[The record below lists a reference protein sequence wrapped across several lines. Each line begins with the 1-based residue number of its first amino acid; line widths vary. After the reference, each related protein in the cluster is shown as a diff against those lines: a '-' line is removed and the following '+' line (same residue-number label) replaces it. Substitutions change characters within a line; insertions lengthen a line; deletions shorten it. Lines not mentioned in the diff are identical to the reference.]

1 MVAELN
7 GLVPE
12 GARAE
17 QGAGGDAP
25 QSGPPR
31 APSTQSDPTLFSK
44 LKWLTFFRLILG
56 MGLFGSTLLLQLRS
70 EQEGVQVRLLYG
82 LTILVFLLSA
92 LSAALLKQI
101 KNLPRFGY
109 LQLLFDTLLIT
120 PVIFLTG
127 GLESIF
133 SFLYFW
139 VILSASYL
147 LYTPGAF
154 YAATLSG
161 TGYGL
166 LAMVEV
172 QQVLPH
178 FGDSPHIR
186 QDLSYVFYNVTIN
199 LFAFFLVAF
208 LASFLSE
215 QLKKTRAEL
224 LSEQS
229 TLRGL
234 EKLHQEIVEN
244 ISSGIVTFDLGGR
257 IIFLNRSAEAI
268 TGQGRAALEGL
279 SVESLFPGT
288 LEALQEIHLDEDAIL
303 RLSRWERH
311 FTRKDRQRLVLG
323 IQSSPLKDPSGSRV
337 GTILIL
343 EDLTRIRRL
352 EEKARRDDRLK
363 LMGRLA
369 AGLAHEI
376 RNPLAS
382 ISGSIQVL
390 ESELDVRDENR
401 ALMQIVVRETDRL
414 NALLTDFLQYVRPG
428 PPVNRPVNLPVLV
441 REVLESLRRH
451 PHCAPGVELISDTLP
466 RQHGEMQG
474 VPTVPDVMGDPDQL
488 RQVLWNL
495 TLNAVEFMPGGG
507 RLEIQVREVGG
518 GSGEPPRVELRVLD
532 TGPGFDPVHAE
543 RLFDPFFSTRTGGTG
558 LGLALVEKI
567 IQAHDG
573 TVRARNRPEGGAVFE
588 VSLPIV
594 SPPPRGSSSGSSSPE
609 LEMETPDAVI
619 SSPF

>member
-1 MVAELN
+1 MAESEVPIPD
-7 GLVPE
+7 GLPLVRVPE
-12 GARAE
+12 
-17 QGAGGDAP
+17 P
-25 QSGPPR
+25 
-31 APSTQSDPTLFSK
+31 DPGLFSK

-70 EQEGVQVRLLYG
+70 EQDGIQVRLLYG

-92 LSAALLKQI
+92 LSAALLKQV

-109 LQLLFDTLLIT
+109 FQLLFDTLLIT

-154 YAATLSG
+154 YAAALAG
-161 TGYGL
+161 IGYGL

-178 FGDSPHIR
+178 FGDSPHLR
-186 QDLSYVFYNVTIN
+186 LDLSYVFYNVTIN

-208 LASFLSE
+208 LSSFLSE

-234 EKLHQEIVEN
+234 EKLHREIVEN
-244 ISSGIVTFDLGGR
+244 ISSGIVTFDMQGR
-257 IIFLNRSAEAI
+257 IIFLNRAAEAI
-268 TGQGRAALEGL
+268 TGQVRGVLEGL
-279 SVESLFPGT
+279 QIESLFPGT
-288 LEALQEIHLDEDAIL
+288 LEELREIPLDEDAIL
-303 RLSRWERH
+303 RPSRWERP
-311 FTRKDRQRLVLG
+311 FVRKDRSRLYLG
-323 IQSSPLKDPSGSRV
+323 FQSSQLKDPAGQRV

-390 ESELDVRDENR
+390 DGELELRDENR
-401 ALMQIVVRETDRL
+401 TLMQIVVRETDRL

-428 PPVNRPVNLPVLV
+428 ASASRAVDLPVLV
-441 REVLESLRRH
+441 KEVLESLRHH
-451 PHCAPGVELISDTLP
+451 PHCVAQVEL
-466 RQHGEMQG
+466 
-474 VPTVPDVMGDPDQL
+474 VMDCAEVSAVAGDPDQL

-495 TLNAVEFMPGGG
+495 VLNAVEFMPTGGQ
-507 RLEIQVREVGG
+507 LEVQVREVA
-518 GSGEPPRVELRVLD
+518 GSGGEPARVELRVYD
-532 TGPGFDPVHAE
+532 TGPGFDPAHSE

-567 IQAHDG
+567 LQTHDG

-588 VSLPIV
+588 VSLPIFGTSARAGAEGV
-594 SPPPRGSSSGSSSPE
+594 VGPQSETENLDAVSSSP
-609 LEMETPDAVI
+609 
-619 SSPF
+619 F